1 MALVRGDAQLGSLHA
16 NLPGNVSEQCSC
28 ERMITQPV
36 CGCGGKGGGGPGGS
50 SATAWLIS
58 IDPLAATITHCDLP
72 SVPLTFSH
80 PLWDP

>member
-36 CGCGGKGGGGPGGS
+36 CGCGGKGGGGEADLLGLPDGI
-50 SATAWLIS
+50 LI
-58 IDPLAATITHCDLP
+58 
-72 SVPLTFSH
+72 
-80 PLWDP
+80 